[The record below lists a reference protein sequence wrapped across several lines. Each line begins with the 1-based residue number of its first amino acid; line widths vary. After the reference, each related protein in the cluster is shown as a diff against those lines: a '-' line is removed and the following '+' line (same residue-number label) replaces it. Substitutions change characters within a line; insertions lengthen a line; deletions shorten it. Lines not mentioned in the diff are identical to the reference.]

1 MTDLTSG
8 DGRRLAAALNRID
21 DALRVI
27 KKIRTVA
34 IEAPHMRGVDRIR
47 LLKDFE
53 DAAQDISTFLDPFR
67 GLTEKEAQKLRDEL
81 SKSCDADCDDFEV
94 LQNYYKKHK
103 PKADA
108 GGAGGDGAL
117 GGRRHVRSRSRSRLR
132 SRSRSRPRRRSTS
145 RR

>member
-67 GLTEKEAQKLRDEL
+67 GLTVKEATELRNEL
-81 SKSCDADCDDFEV
+81 SKSCEPDCDDFEV
-94 LQNYYKKHK
+94 LRDYYNKHK
-103 PKADA
+103 PNPGA
-108 GGAGGDGAL
+108 GGAGGAGAL
-117 GGRRHVRSRSRSRLR
+117 GGRRRVRSRSRSRLR
-132 SRSRSRPRRRSTS
+132 SRSRPRRRSTS